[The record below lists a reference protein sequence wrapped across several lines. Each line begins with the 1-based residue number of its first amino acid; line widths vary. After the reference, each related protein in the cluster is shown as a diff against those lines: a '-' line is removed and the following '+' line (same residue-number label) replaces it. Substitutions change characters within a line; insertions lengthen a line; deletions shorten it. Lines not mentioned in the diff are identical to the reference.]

1 MRRKGTLVALAVAAA
16 ALAIAAYALAGGS
29 GPGFNH
35 LSETLQ
41 GYQEVPSTSTAGT
54 ATFTADVAKDGQS
67 IAWRMTYGG
76 LESAVQQSHIHFGQR
91 SVNGGISVFLCTN
104 LGNGPAG
111 TQLCPQPTSGPVTIS
126 GTITPADVSPSIAA
140 TQGARTQGINTGEW
154 DELMRA
160 VDAGKTY
167 ANIHTVNLPGGE
179 IRAQLNET
187 GNPHD

>member
-1 MRRKGTLVALAVAAA
+1 MLA
-16 ALAIAAYALAGGS
+16 ALAIGVVSLSVAAYALAGGS

-35 LSETLQ
+35 LKATMSS
-41 GYQEVPSTSTAGT
+41 YQEVPSVSSGAT

-67 IAWRMTYGG
+67 IDWQLSYGG
-76 LESAVQQSHIHFGQR
+76 LEGAVQQSHIHFGQR

-111 TQLCPQPTSGPVTIS
+111 TQPCPQSGTIS
-126 GTITPADVSPSIAA
+126 GTITPADVSPNIAA
-140 TQGARTQGINTGEW
+140 TAAARAQGIDTGEW

-160 VDAGKTY
+160 IDAGKAY
-167 ANIHTVNLPGGE
+167 ANLHSSKWPGGE

-187 GNPHD
+187 GDPHD